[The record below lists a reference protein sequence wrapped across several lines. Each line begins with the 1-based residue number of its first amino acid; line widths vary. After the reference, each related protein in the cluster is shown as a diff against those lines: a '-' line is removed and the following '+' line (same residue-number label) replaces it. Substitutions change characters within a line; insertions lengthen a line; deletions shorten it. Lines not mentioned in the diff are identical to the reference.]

1 MRKERRQELKENEL
15 AEILGRWMAR
25 IAPHSQKILIA
36 VLAILIVYLGWSIWT
51 RWANAVEIEAWELL
65 HAAMEKGAAADYE
78 TVAERFPRT
87 EAAYWAQLLA
97 ADTHLQIGCR
107 EIFANKADGAQELRK
122 ALDGY
127 LSLRNVNIS
136 PFFQQRVLWGLGR
149 AYESLSGTREGQGE
163 LDRAISVYRELVQ
176 RWPDGTFSSMAKRRL
191 AMLEKP
197 ETREFYDALAAYEPA
212 KPGVQAPPGEIE
224 FGPNSVPTP
233 PTQPATGE
241 STGTSPASNES
252 PTGQA
257 GQPQPETSQG
267 PETTAPMPATGG
279 NLPSPEGKP
288 DTASQPGAQA
298 STPDMNQG
306 ESQPTGETN
315 Q

>member
-36 VLAILIVYLGWSIWT
+36 VLAVLIVYLGWSIWT
-51 RWANAVEIEAWELL
+51 RWANAVENEAWELL

-107 EIFANKADGAQELRK
+107 EILVNKADGAQELRK

-127 LSLRNVNIS
+127 LALRAVSVS

-163 LDRAISVYRELVQ
+163 LDRAISAYRELVE
-176 RWPDGTFSSMAKRRL
+176 RWPDGAFSSIAKRRL
-191 AMLEKP
+191 ATLEKS

-212 KPGVQAPPGEIE
+212 KPGTQAPPGQIE
-224 FGPNSVPTP
+224 FGPDSMPTP
-233 PTQPATGE
+233 PAQPASSENAGPP
-241 STGTSPASNES
+241 PASNTS
-252 PTGQA
+252 PSDQSGQA
-257 GQPQPETSQG
+257 QSETPG
-267 PETTAPMPATGG
+267 ADAATPMPATGG
-279 NLPSPEGKP
+279 NLPPPESKP
-288 DTASQPGAQA
+288 DAGSQTGSQP
-298 STPDMNQG
+298 STTDANQG
-306 ESQPTGETN
+306 ENKPTGEAK